1 MTEGFRIISKEGR
14 KWKAQHS
21 DGQTTYHKTKKA
33 AKEYEH
39 TLLVFDTFFEENQ
52 NESTIRFANK
62 PRT

>member
-1 MTEGFRIISKEGR
+1 MNNRLRIISKEGK

-39 TLLVFDTFFEENQ
+39 TLLVFDQFFEENQ
-52 NESTIRFANK
+52 NESTIRLADK
-62 PRT
+62 P